1 MATRPLLY
9 VFLLIS
15 IHASSQTSPLD
26 PFSFGVV
33 LDHPDM
39 KKVKLKPDVTYLKD
53 PKGSLNLDVYMPPG
67 LSANDKRPAIIFL
80 NAIGEQPGERKVKS
94 WGIYTSWPQ
103 LMAANGYIGISM
115 EADGSRIQ
123 ESIKGVFDFI
133 AEKGKLYN
141 IDTGKLGVYAASA
154 NVTQSVAY
162 LMKESAYPGIKA
174 AALYYGG
181 APEGPF
187 RKDLPVLF
195 IISESDV
202 QRSGYQNLWNE
213 VLKNN
218 APWTIKMGT
227 AMPHSFDSYLYN
239 DESRKIIKETI
250 SFWKNHLDPVP
261 QPSWPPSNAREIFL
275 LLHSDPAK
283 AATLLK
289 SWTSKYP
296 TDKMTL
302 SFYASALRQTKQYDE
317 AEAQYKKILSLA
329 SGDIETI
336 VALASLNYTQNKI
349 EEAEKYVSIA
359 VNSGKMNR
367 TSYSQ
372 LAFSLLVDGK
382 DKEAAKYYE
391 QAIAIEPR
399 SNDVYNL
406 ACAYAKMN
414 EKDKAL
420 EALERS
426 VKMGYGTRQF
436 FENDADLNPI
446 KTDERFKK
454 IVENM
459 K

>member
-1 MATRPLLY
+1 
-9 VFLLIS
+9 
-15 IHASSQTSPLD
+15 
-26 PFSFGVV
+26 
-33 LDHPDM
+33 
-39 KKVKLKPDVTYLKD
+39 
-53 PKGSLNLDVYMPPG
+53 
-67 LSANDKRPAIIFL
+67 
-80 NAIGEQPGERKVKS
+80 
-94 WGIYTSWPQ
+94 
-103 LMAANGYIGISM
+103 MAANGYIGISM

-154 NVTQSVAY
+154 NVTQSVTY

-227 AMPHSFDSYLYN
+227 GMPHAFDAYLDN
-239 DESRKIIKETI
+239 DEARKIIKETI
-250 SFWKNHLDPVP
+250 SFLKNHLDPVP

-275 LLHSDPAK
+275 LLHSNPAK

-289 SWTSKYP
+289 PWTIKYP

>member
-1 MATRPLLY
+1 
-9 VFLLIS
+9 
-15 IHASSQTSPLD
+15 
-26 PFSFGVV
+26 
-33 LDHPDM
+33 
-39 KKVKLKPDVTYLKD
+39 
-53 PKGSLNLDVYMPPG
+53 
-67 LSANDKRPAIIFL
+67 
-80 NAIGEQPGERKVKS
+80 
-94 WGIYTSWPQ
+94 
-103 LMAANGYIGISM
+103 
-115 EADGSRIQ
+115 
-123 ESIKGVFDFI
+123 
-133 AEKGKLYN
+133 
-141 IDTGKLGVYAASA
+141 
-154 NVTQSVAY
+154 
-162 LMKESAYPGIKA
+162 
-174 AALYYGG
+174 
-181 APEGPF
+181 
-187 RKDLPVLF
+187 
-195 IISESDV
+195 
-202 QRSGYQNLWNE
+202 
-213 VLKNN
+213 
-218 APWTIKMGT
+218 
-227 AMPHSFDSYLYN
+227 
-239 DESRKIIKETI
+239 
-250 SFWKNHLDPVP
+250 
-261 QPSWPPSNAREIFL
+261 
-275 LLHSDPAK
+275 
-283 AATLLK
+283 
-289 SWTSKYP
+289 
-296 TDKMTL
+296 MTL

-367 TSYSQ
+367 SSYSQ

>member
-1 MATRPLLY
+1 
-9 VFLLIS
+9 
-15 IHASSQTSPLD
+15 
-26 PFSFGVV
+26 
-33 LDHPDM
+33 
-39 KKVKLKPDVTYLKD
+39 
-53 PKGSLNLDVYMPPG
+53 
-67 LSANDKRPAIIFL
+67 
-80 NAIGEQPGERKVKS
+80 
-94 WGIYTSWPQ
+94 
-103 LMAANGYIGISM
+103 
-115 EADGSRIQ
+115 
-123 ESIKGVFDFI
+123 
-133 AEKGKLYN
+133 
-141 IDTGKLGVYAASA
+141 
-154 NVTQSVAY
+154 
-162 LMKESAYPGIKA
+162 
-174 AALYYGG
+174 
-181 APEGPF
+181 
-187 RKDLPVLF
+187 VLF
-195 IISESDV
+195 VISESDV
-202 QRSGYQNLWNE
+202 QRNGYQNLWSQ

-227 AMPHSFDSYLYN
+227 AMPHAFDAYLDN
-239 DESRKIIKETI
+239 DEARKIIKETI

-289 SWTSKYP
+289 PWAIKYP
-296 TDKMTL
+296 ADKMIL
-302 SFYASALRQTKQYDE
+302 SFYASALRQSKQYDE
-317 AEAQYKKILSLA
+317 AETQYKNILGLIP
-329 SGDIETI
+329 GDVETI
-336 VALASLNYTQNKI
+336 MALASLNYTQNKI
-349 EEAEKYVSIA
+349 EEAERYVSTAIK
-359 VNSGKMNR
+359 SGKMTRNA
-367 TSYSQ
+367 YSQ

-436 FENDADLNPI
+436 FENDADLNSI
-446 KTDERFKK
+446 KTDERFKR